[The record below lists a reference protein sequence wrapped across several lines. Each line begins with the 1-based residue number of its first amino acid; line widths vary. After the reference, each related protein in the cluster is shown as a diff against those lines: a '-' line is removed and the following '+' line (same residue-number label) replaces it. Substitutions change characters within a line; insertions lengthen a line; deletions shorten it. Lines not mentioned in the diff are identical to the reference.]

1 MKVIRYSIYGFKP
14 QYQAHHMEHI
24 NYHLRR
30 FDINDYP
37 EHLQSVIQKAHE
49 KHVEFI
55 HNT

>member
-1 MKVIRYSIYGFKP
+1 MKVIRYSIYRFKP

-37 EHLQSVIQKAHE
+37 EHLQSVIQKSS
-49 KHVEFI
+49 
-55 HNT
+55 